1 MTGNF
6 DPRNLELYRKVRL
19 IRRAEEGIVRH
30 YGEDEMKSPMHMSMG
45 QEAAPAAISVSLGD
59 RAQLVTT
66 YRSHAPFLAQ
76 TDDVDKFFAEM
87 YGRVTGTAEGKSGS
101 MHLAILEKGHLCS
114 TAIVGAGIPMAVGSA
129 FASKR
134 RETGKIAVA
143 MFGDGATEEGSF
155 WECLNVA
162 SVMKLPII
170 FALEDNEYAVH
181 TRPQVRRGFIS
192 FEAVA
197 KAFDMPYL
205 RFDDND
211 PLTGCQ
217 TVDKARDMID
227 ARPGPVFLHIVCYR
241 YLEHVGINTDFH
253 TGYRGKDE
261 YERWLVRDSVEL
273 QRKRLLAAGREKDI
287 ETIDEEIDERIVAA
301 IAAAK
306 AAAFPAPSRLM
317 EGIFH
322 EAH

>member
-6 DPRNLELYRKVRL
+6 DARNLELYRKICLV
-19 IRRAEEGIVRH
+19 RRAEEGIVRH

-45 QEAAPAAISVSLGD
+45 QEAGPAAISVSLGD
-59 RAQLVTT
+59 RAQLFTT
-66 YRSHAPFLAQ
+66 YRSHAPFLSQ
-76 TDDVDKFFAEM
+76 TDDVNRFFAEM
-87 YGRVTGTAEGKSGS
+87 YGRVDGTAEGKSGS

-114 TAIVGAGIPMAVGSA
+114 TAIVGAGMAPAVGAA
-129 FASKR
+129 FASKYQKS
-134 RETGKIAVA
+134 GKIAVP
-143 MFGDGATEEGSF
+143 MFGDGATEEGTF
-155 WECLNVA
+155 WESLNVA

-170 FALEDNEYAVH
+170 FMLEDNEYAVH
-181 TRPQVRRGFIS
+181 TRPDVRRGFKS

-197 KAFDMPYL
+197 QAFDMPYL

-211 PLTGCQ
+211 PLTGLQ

-227 ARPGPVFLHIVCYR
+227 ARMGPVFLHVVCYR

-253 TGYRGKDE
+253 TGYRGEDE
-261 YERWLVRDSVEL
+261 YHRWRARDCIDM
-273 QRKRLLAAGREKDI
+273 QRKRLVAAGHETEVLAIEKL
-287 ETIDEEIDERIVAA
+287 IDERVAAA

-306 AAAFPAPSRLM
+306 KSPFPAPERLLK
-317 EGIFH
+317 GVFH